1 MVNESTVPEPKNGKT
16 TPVARGHAAPRQTAW
31 SRARWIISITGFFL
45 LQFVF
50 LYVVMDR
57 PLSDSLRGPRIVA
70 RLIPGSFSE
79 DRMSQNVFA
88 TDPLL
93 FPLASQHG
101 FSGAGWMTV
110 NRPDYSFPDE
120 IEPPQWL
127 ALKTDRLGRIAP
139 AQPKAEVPF
148 ELGQQSTPQTEALP
162 VFVPPVLPQTNTVVR
177 VDAKLSERAVG
188 LPMKLPALPSDKVLS
203 NSVVDVAVNGAG
215 QVIACRIAAQSDSKE
230 ADREALHKAKLL
242 RFRSL
247 NAVGTIWG
255 QAIFEW
261 ATTEP
266 SEGKGN

>member
-1 MVNESTVPEPKNGKT
+1 MISACAG
-16 TPVARGHAAPRQTAW
+16 RW
-31 SRARWIISITGFFL
+31 SRARWIGSILLFFL
-45 LQFVF
+45 IQLGF

-57 PLSDSLRGPRIVA
+57 PLSDSILRGPRIIA
-70 RLIPGSFSE
+70 RVIPGSLTE
-79 DRMSQNVFA
+79 ERMSQGVFA
-88 TDPLL
+88 SDPLL

-110 NRPDYSFPDE
+110 NRPDYDIPAE

-127 ALKTDRLGRIAP
+127 ALKTDTLGRVPP
-139 AQPKAEVPF
+139 ASAKSELPF

-162 VFVPPVLPQTNTVVR
+162 VFVPAVLPHTNTVVR
-177 VDAKLSERAVG
+177 VDANLRERAVG
-188 LPMKLPALPSDKVLS
+188 LPMKLPAWPNVEVLS

-215 QVIACRIAAQSDSKE
+215 EVIARRLAAPSGSKD
-230 ADREALHKAKLL
+230 ADHAALEKAKLL
-242 RFRSL
+242 RFRPL

-266 SEGKGN
+266 KSEQ